1 MNSYENLFCKVFV
14 DTNEE
19 RLSLLSS
26 IKDIVLGTTERWTID
41 SNSMELELRKNDDFN
56 ESLRFEKQDG
66 FLYSR
71 YYIEI
76 EPIGD
81 IKQEQY
87 ILSVSMLLENLW
99 ALGYEAVAAC
109 DFENELPRKG
119 GYRYEINTDRKS
131 VV

>member
-1 MNSYENLFCKVFV
+1 MDNRFKFNGIG
-14 DTNEE
+14 
-19 RLSLLSS
+19 
-26 IKDIVLGTTERWTID
+26 IK
-41 SNSMELELRKNDDFN
+41 KNDDFN

-119 GYRYEINTDRKS
+119 GYRYEINTQ
-131 VV
+131 

>member
-87 ILSVSMLLENLW
+87 ILSVSRLLENLW

-119 GYRYEINTDRKS
+119 GYRYEINTQ
-131 VV
+131 

>member
-1 MNSYENLFCKVFV
+1 MNSYENLFCKVFI

-19 RLSLLSS
+19 RISLLSC

-76 EPIGD
+76 EPID
-81 IKQEQY
+81 HIKQEQY
-87 ILSVSMLLENLW
+87 ISSVSMLLENLW
-99 ALGYEAVAAC
+99 ALGYKAVAAC

-119 GYRYEINTDRKS
+119 GYRYEINTQ
-131 VV
+131 

>member
-1 MNSYENLFCKVFV
+1 MNSYENLFCKVFI

-19 RLSLLSS
+19 RLGLLSS
-26 IKDIVLGTTERWTID
+26 IKDVVLGTTERWTIT

-76 EPIGD
+76 EPIAD
-81 IKQEQY
+81 TKQEQY
-87 ILSVSMLLENLW
+87 ISSVSMLLENLW
-99 ALGYEAVAAC
+99 ALGYKVVAAC

-119 GYRYEINTDRKS
+119 DYRYETNTQ
-131 VV
+131 

>member
-119 GYRYEINTDRKS
+119 GYRYEINTQ
-131 VV
+131 

>member
-1 MNSYENLFCKVFV
+1 MSSYENLFCKVFI

-19 RLSLLSS
+19 RISLLSS
-26 IKDIVLGTTERWTID
+26 IKDVVLGTTERWTIT

-76 EPIGD
+76 EPIAD
-81 IKQEQY
+81 TKQEQY
-87 ILSVSMLLENLW
+87 ISSVSMLLENLW
-99 ALGYEAVAAC
+99 ALGYKVVAAS

-119 GYRYEINTDRKS
+119 GYRYETNTQ
-131 VV
+131 

>member
-1 MNSYENLFCKVFV
+1 MNSYENLFCKVFI

-19 RLSLLSS
+19 RLSLLNS
-26 IKDIVLGTTERWTID
+26 IKDVVLGITERWTIT

-56 ESLRFEKQDG
+56 ESLRFEKRDG

-87 ILSVSMLLENLW
+87 ISSVSMLLENLW
-99 ALGYEAVAAC
+99 TLGYKAVAAC

-119 GYRYEINTDRKS
+119 GYRYEINTQ
-131 VV
+131 